1 MDWTVVLS
9 GVASPEGGAGLEMYN
24 EIRLGY
30 VGLKV
35 CVGHPSGGFQQAV
48 VYMDLKLRRSLG

>member
-1 MDWTVVLS
+1 MGCPGTVFLIWAKDWTVVLRAV
-9 GVASPEGGAGLEMYN
+9 GGPEGGADLERYN

-35 CVGHPSGGFQQAV
+35 CMGHRCLSTWI
-48 VYMDLKLRRSLG
+48 